1 MAMGSGTLNLESV
14 GSRDEGL
21 ALEDAA
27 EGEDLGGGP
36 IREVGESALDDLAVK
51 AGALAEED
59 GGRGVAVGDGFHVH
73 GYKIAYKI
81 NKSKTQPVLTW
92 VQNTGYKE
100 GGFEINCWKMK
111 GLPPVVARLF
121 SRSSA

>member
-36 IREVGESALDDLAVK
+36 IREVGESALDDLAVA

-73 GYKIAYKI
+73 GYTIAYTI
-81 NKSKTQPVLTW
+81 NTFKMQPVITW
-92 VQNTGYKE
+92 VHNTGCQE
-100 GGFEINCWKMK
+100 GSFEINC
-111 GLPPVVARLF
+111 
-121 SRSSA
+121 